1 MKRKTAKEILA
12 ESFREL
18 AETKNIDKITV
29 KDIVENCGYS
39 PATFYRNYKDKYD
52 LIAWYYTEKIFEIQR
67 RVGKDGYTWQ
77 DSYRDG
83 TQFYKENKAYLANLF
98 TYTRG
103 LDSFIQNMTQI
114 NYESCREYLLRCS
127 PDHKL
132 DKMTQ
137 VKLHLYCM
145 GASRLISEW
154 VLDQIDLTEDELT
167 KALVETLPFSPDSYD
182 K

>member
-29 KDIVENCGYS
+29 KDIVDNCGYS

-52 LIAWYYTEKIFEIQR
+52 LIAWYYTEKTFAIQR
-67 RVGKDGYTWQ
+67 RVGTGGYTWR
-77 DSYRDG
+77 DAYRDG
-83 TQFYKENKAYLANLF
+83 TQFYNENKAYLANLF

-103 LDSFIQNMTQI
+103 LDSFIQNMTKI
-114 NYESCREYLLRCS
+114 NFESSREFLLRQS
-127 PDHKL
+127 SEKKL
-132 DKMTQ
+132 DKMTEM
-137 VKLHLYCM
+137 KLHLYCM

-154 VLDQIDLTEDELT
+154 VLDQIDLTQDELT
-167 KALVETLPFSPDSYD
+167 QVLVESLPFQIDD
-182 K
+182 

>member
-18 AETKNIDKITV
+18 AEKKNIDKITV
-29 KDIVENCGYS
+29 QDIVDNCGYS

-52 LIAWYYTEKIFEIQR
+52 LIAWYYTEKTFEIQR
-67 RVGKDGYTWQ
+67 RAGKDGYTWR
-77 DSYRDG
+77 DAYRDG
-83 TQFYKENKAYLANLF
+83 TKFYKENKAYLANLF

-114 NYESCREYLLRCS
+114 NYESCTDYLQRCY
-127 PDHKL
+127 PERQL
-132 DKMTQ
+132 DKLTEM
-137 VKLHLYCM
+137 KLHLYCM

-154 VLDQIDLTEDELT
+154 VLDKIDLTEDELT
-167 KALVETLPFSPDSYD
+167 QVLVESLPFQFD
-182 K
+182 